1 MKYNTKKIIKYLLL
15 EWTDEPQQ
23 DREEEVTRGIQ
34 RIIMRKQVQVGQTNK
49 SNVLY
54 KLKNVNMVNAINVE
68 GGSFVEKNKKVYIVK
83 TIVEGF
89 CDQFTP
95 TNIIMLRRYYM
106 MEHLGLL
113 VEKPQAKHIIYGT
126 WSPPQNLIRVQSKF
140 Y

>member
-1 MKYNTKKIIKYLLL
+1 
-15 EWTDEPQQ
+15 
-23 DREEEVTRGIQ
+23 
-34 RIIMRKQVQVGQTNK
+34 
-49 SNVLY
+49 
-54 KLKNVNMVNAINVE
+54 MVNAINVE

-113 VEKPQAKHIIYGT
+113 VEKP
-126 WSPPQNLIRVQSKF
+126 
-140 Y
+140 